1 MTRYGDYGG
10 ETFKNNEREETFEGH
25 NANVKENYS
34 KSNSGVKEALV
45 GQNYEFSKVGYGK
58 GADKR
63 SSKSFQD
70 SIQVQTKSN
79 EGENENYGLDL
90 QQNNRVDKIG
100 SLDQNV
106 TATSQAAKFQTNTN
120 EFYGSESTENYNG
133 ENMTKTNNKTIL
145 REDF

>member
-10 ETFKNNEREETFEGH
+10 ETFKDNEREETSEGH

-34 KSNSGVKEALV
+34 KSNSEVKEALL
-45 GQNYEFSKVGYGK
+45 GQNYESSKVGYGK
-58 GADKR
+58 GALDKR

-70 SIQVQTKSN
+70 SNQVQTKSN
-79 EGENENYGLDL
+79 EVENENYGLYL
-90 QQNNRVDKIG
+90 QQNNRVDEIG

-106 TATSQAAKFQTNTN
+106 KAKAQAAKFQTNRN
-120 EFYGSESTENYNG
+120 EFYGNELTESG

>member
-1 MTRYGDYGG
+1 M
-10 ETFKNNEREETFEGH
+10 
-25 NANVKENYS
+25 
-34 KSNSGVKEALV
+34 
-45 GQNYEFSKVGYGK
+45 GYGK

-106 TATSQAAKFQTNTN
+106 KATSQAAKFQTNTN